1 MGGQEGGG
9 LQKLCRL
16 QQALPCTLQLLQI
29 CPLSSSSSCNFA
41 LLFPPTPP
49 RANSPSSA
57 NFPFPANFPRA
68 ELQNCLMS
76 ISIFSFDWACFQPQH
91 YHVLIFLQFFSP
103 NMYNKNLEKKNK
115 SLHSQLNC
123 PHATIVPPGW
133 PDVLRGEYEVEGDVK
148 CKKLDPQN
156 LKTLLHTNYPIKPGE
171 NHFRN
176 HLWPLKSGFSAIIT

>member
-49 RANSPSSA
+49 RANSP
-57 NFPFPANFPRA
+57 FPANFPRA
-68 ELQNCLMS
+68 ELQNCLML

-91 YHVLIFLQFFSP
+91 YHVLIFLQFF
-103 NMYNKNLEKKNK
+103 
-115 SLHSQLNC
+115 NC
-123 PHATIVPPGW
+123 PHATIVPPG
-133 PDVLRGEYEVEGDVK
+133 
-148 CKKLDPQN
+148 
-156 LKTLLHTNYPIKPGE
+156 
-171 NHFRN
+171 
-176 HLWPLKSGFSAIIT
+176 